1 MGTENNGM
9 SCVELIGET
18 AGDIWHMLEKNGP
31 MSVTKLGKKVA
42 APRDVVLQAIGWLA
56 RENKVAI
63 EESGRTK
70 VISLSEMSLRD
81 SGS

>member
-9 SCVELIGET
+9 SYVELIGEA
-18 AGDIWHMLEKNGP
+18 AGDVWHTLEEDGP

-42 APRDVVLQAIGWLA
+42 APRDIVLQAIGWLA

-70 VISLSEMSLRD
+70 VISLS
-81 SGS
+81 